1 MSLIELPKDLRSE
14 LKEPLGPVYT
24 EIDEAVEGR
33 DADTDGDRDPR
44 YITVGDIVTYHF
56 LVEGILPDVS
66 VVDGMTERHE
76 VDEEVVERWLEIP
89 DSLEVENPAGTV
101 TRDLLNGL
109 CQGLES
115 DDSIRVDVDGEEDLA
130 TLPVIA
136 KADIGDTV
144 VYGQPGEGMV
154 FVDVT
159 EEKKDEAVSLMRRMD
174 IEDTDEMESL
184 LELG

>member
-1 MSLIELPKDLRSE
+1 MPLIELPKDLRSE

-24 EIDEAVEGR
+24 GIDEAVEGR
-33 DADTDGDRDPR
+33 DGDRDPR
-44 YITVGDIVTYHF
+44 FITVGDIVTYHF

-76 VDEEVVERWLEIP
+76 VDEEIVEKWLEIP
-89 DSLEVENPAGTV
+89 NSLEVENPAGTV

-109 CQGLES
+109 CEGLES
-115 DDSIRVDVDGEEDLA
+115 DGAIRVDVDGEEDLA

-184 LELG
+184 LELA